1 MVQIRVSHL
10 NTPFCLLFYTDK
22 GETTTQSP
30 VVVSIPLKKN
40 EVQMKSYD
48 DWCKVVNTRL
58 SQIDQPTWGTYREIA
73 KEFDLSFA
81 EVWEMSGN
89 KDYFDFVECDDDQ
102 ITDWNNHWC
111 SVCRT
116 DY

>member
-40 EVQMKSYD
+40 EV
-48 DWCKVVNTRL
+48 
-58 SQIDQPTWGTYREIA
+58 
-73 KEFDLSFA
+73 
-81 EVWEMSGN
+81 
-89 KDYFDFVECDDDQ
+89 
-102 ITDWNNHWC
+102 
-111 SVCRT
+111 
-116 DY
+116 